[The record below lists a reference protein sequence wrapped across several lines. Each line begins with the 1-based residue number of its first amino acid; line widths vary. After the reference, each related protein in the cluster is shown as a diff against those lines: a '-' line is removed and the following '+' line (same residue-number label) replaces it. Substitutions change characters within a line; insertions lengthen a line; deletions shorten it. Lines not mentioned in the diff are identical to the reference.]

1 MKYVRDIPF
10 KEFVDSHHKAADE
23 DLAELRRSNEN
34 EGVPLI
40 FTETEEILGLLTG
53 LTHPERILEIGTAH
67 GYSSLFFA
75 KKLPDARIT
84 TIERNPVMVEAA
96 RAEFASRSEGERI
109 DFRVGD
115 AQEIL
120 DELDKMPALYGVY
133 QDGEGYMSCDHY
145 QKLDEFMFEPVSR
158 KLIKSIYQTVPDLR
172 EFLKKSGRTDVRP
185 ANRTQRRFLLM
196 GGAACGFFL
205 CAASAFQQVGIR
217 YTTTAKAGFITALY
231 VVIVPI
237 LSVFFGKGVKSR
249 IWACVALAV
258 LGLYLLCMRGELS
271 LSFGDGV
278 VLVCAF
284 LFACQI
290 MTVDYFAPQ
299 VDTVRLSQTQFL
311 VTALLSTVCM
321 FFFEDLST
329 DSLIKALPSIAYA
342 GVMSSG
348 VAYTLQIIGQQNLNP
363 AIASITMSL
372 ESVFAALAGWI
383 VLGQSMTV
391 RELAGCV
398 LMFAAIIL
406 AQL

>member
-1 MKYVRDIPF
+1 MEDIMEKKLDKRGELLHTLALLVCAAIWGSAFVAQSVGAEYVGAFTFLAVRNWIAVVFLIPVIFVRD
-10 KEFVDSHHKAADE
+10 
-23 DLAELRRSNEN
+23 
-34 EGVPLI
+34 
-40 FTETEEILGLLTG
+40 
-53 LTHPERILEIGTAH
+53 
-67 GYSSLFFA
+67 
-75 KKLPDARIT
+75 
-84 TIERNPVMVEAA
+84 TI
-96 RAEFASRSEGERI
+96 
-109 DFRVGD
+109 
-115 AQEIL
+115 
-120 DELDKMPALYGVY
+120 
-133 QDGEGYMSCDHY
+133 
-145 QKLDEFMFEPVSR
+145 
-158 KLIKSIYQTVPDLR
+158 
-172 EFLKKSGRTDVRP
+172 LKKRGRPSVRP
-185 ANRTQRRFLLM
+185 ANRTQRRCLLT

-237 LSVFFGKGVKSR
+237 LSVFFGKSVKSR
-249 IWACVALAV
+249 IWMCVALAV

-321 FFFEDLST
+321 LLFEDLST
-329 DSLIKALPSIAYA
+329 DSLIRALPSIAYA

-383 VLGQSMTV
+383 VLGQSMSF

>member
-1 MKYVRDIPF
+1 MEDIMEKKLDKRGELLHTLALLVCAAIWGSAFVAQSVGAEYVGAFTFLAVRNWIAVVFLIPVIYVRDTI
-10 KEFVDSHHKAADE
+10 
-23 DLAELRRSNEN
+23 LRKR
-34 EGVPLI
+34 
-40 FTETEEILGLLTG
+40 
-53 LTHPERILEIGTAH
+53 
-67 GYSSLFFA
+67 
-75 KKLPDARIT
+75 
-84 TIERNPVMVEAA
+84 
-96 RAEFASRSEGERI
+96 
-109 DFRVGD
+109 
-115 AQEIL
+115 
-120 DELDKMPALYGVY
+120 
-133 QDGEGYMSCDHY
+133 
-145 QKLDEFMFEPVSR
+145 
-158 KLIKSIYQTVPDLR
+158 
-172 EFLKKSGRTDVRP
+172 GRPSVRP
-185 ANRTQRRFLLM
+185 ANRTQRRCLLT

-237 LSVFFGKGVKSR
+237 LSVFFGKSVKSR
-249 IWACVALAV
+249 IWMCVALAV

-321 FFFEDLST
+321 LLFEDLST
-329 DSLIKALPSIAYA
+329 DSLIRALPSIAYA

>member
-1 MKYVRDIPF
+1 MEDIMEKKLDKRGELLHTLALLVCAAIWGSAFVAQSVGAEYVGAFTFLAVRNWIAVVFLIPVIFVRD
-10 KEFVDSHHKAADE
+10 
-23 DLAELRRSNEN
+23 
-34 EGVPLI
+34 
-40 FTETEEILGLLTG
+40 
-53 LTHPERILEIGTAH
+53 
-67 GYSSLFFA
+67 
-75 KKLPDARIT
+75 
-84 TIERNPVMVEAA
+84 TI
-96 RAEFASRSEGERI
+96 
-109 DFRVGD
+109 
-115 AQEIL
+115 
-120 DELDKMPALYGVY
+120 
-133 QDGEGYMSCDHY
+133 
-145 QKLDEFMFEPVSR
+145 
-158 KLIKSIYQTVPDLR
+158 
-172 EFLKKSGRTDVRP
+172 LKKRGRPSVRP

-237 LSVFFGKGVKSR
+237 LSVFFGKSVKSR
-249 IWACVALAV
+249 IWMCVALAV

-321 FFFEDLST
+321 LLFEDLST
-329 DSLIKALPSIAYA
+329 DSLIRALPSIAYA

-398 LMFAAIIL
+398 LMFAAIIF

>member
-1 MKYVRDIPF
+1 MEKKLDKRGELLHTLALLVCAAIWGSAFVAQSVGAEYVGAFTFLAVRNWIAVVFLIPVIYVRDTI
-10 KEFVDSHHKAADE
+10 
-23 DLAELRRSNEN
+23 LRKR
-34 EGVPLI
+34 
-40 FTETEEILGLLTG
+40 
-53 LTHPERILEIGTAH
+53 
-67 GYSSLFFA
+67 
-75 KKLPDARIT
+75 
-84 TIERNPVMVEAA
+84 
-96 RAEFASRSEGERI
+96 
-109 DFRVGD
+109 
-115 AQEIL
+115 
-120 DELDKMPALYGVY
+120 
-133 QDGEGYMSCDHY
+133 
-145 QKLDEFMFEPVSR
+145 
-158 KLIKSIYQTVPDLR
+158 
-172 EFLKKSGRTDVRP
+172 GRPSVRP

-237 LSVFFGKGVKSR
+237 LSVFFGKSVKSR
-249 IWACVALAV
+249 IWMCVALAV

-321 FFFEDLST
+321 LLFEDLST
-329 DSLIKALPSIAYA
+329 DSLIRALPSIAYA

>member
-1 MKYVRDIPF
+1 MEDIREKKLDKQGELLHTLALLVCAAIWGSAFVAQSVGAEYVGAFTFLAVRNWIAVVFLIPVIYVRDTI
-10 KEFVDSHHKAADE
+10 
-23 DLAELRRSNEN
+23 LRKR
-34 EGVPLI
+34 
-40 FTETEEILGLLTG
+40 
-53 LTHPERILEIGTAH
+53 
-67 GYSSLFFA
+67 
-75 KKLPDARIT
+75 
-84 TIERNPVMVEAA
+84 
-96 RAEFASRSEGERI
+96 
-109 DFRVGD
+109 
-115 AQEIL
+115 
-120 DELDKMPALYGVY
+120 
-133 QDGEGYMSCDHY
+133 
-145 QKLDEFMFEPVSR
+145 
-158 KLIKSIYQTVPDLR
+158 
-172 EFLKKSGRTDVRP
+172 GRPSVRP
-185 ANRTQRRFLLM
+185 ANRTQRRCLLT

-237 LSVFFGKGVKSR
+237 LSVFFGKSVKSR
-249 IWACVALAV
+249 IWMCVALAV

-321 FFFEDLST
+321 LLFEDLST
-329 DSLIKALPSIAYA
+329 DSLIRALPSIAYA

>member
-1 MKYVRDIPF
+1 MEKKLDKRGELLHTLALLVCAAIWGSAFVAQSVGAEYVGAFTFLAVRNWIAVVFLIPVIYVRDTI
-10 KEFVDSHHKAADE
+10 
-23 DLAELRRSNEN
+23 LRKR
-34 EGVPLI
+34 
-40 FTETEEILGLLTG
+40 
-53 LTHPERILEIGTAH
+53 
-67 GYSSLFFA
+67 
-75 KKLPDARIT
+75 
-84 TIERNPVMVEAA
+84 
-96 RAEFASRSEGERI
+96 
-109 DFRVGD
+109 
-115 AQEIL
+115 
-120 DELDKMPALYGVY
+120 
-133 QDGEGYMSCDHY
+133 
-145 QKLDEFMFEPVSR
+145 
-158 KLIKSIYQTVPDLR
+158 
-172 EFLKKSGRTDVRP
+172 GRPSVRP

-237 LSVFFGKGVKSR
+237 LSVFFGKSVKSR
-249 IWACVALAV
+249 IWMCVALAV

>member
-1 MKYVRDIPF
+1 MEKKLDKRGELLHTLALLVCAAIWGSAFVAQSVGAEYVGAFTFLAVRNWIAVVFLIPVIFVRD
-10 KEFVDSHHKAADE
+10 
-23 DLAELRRSNEN
+23 
-34 EGVPLI
+34 
-40 FTETEEILGLLTG
+40 
-53 LTHPERILEIGTAH
+53 
-67 GYSSLFFA
+67 
-75 KKLPDARIT
+75 
-84 TIERNPVMVEAA
+84 TI
-96 RAEFASRSEGERI
+96 
-109 DFRVGD
+109 
-115 AQEIL
+115 
-120 DELDKMPALYGVY
+120 
-133 QDGEGYMSCDHY
+133 
-145 QKLDEFMFEPVSR
+145 
-158 KLIKSIYQTVPDLR
+158 
-172 EFLKKSGRTDVRP
+172 LKKRGRPSVRP

-237 LSVFFGKGVKSR
+237 LSVFFGKSVKSR
-249 IWACVALAV
+249 IWMCVALAV

-321 FFFEDLST
+321 LLFEDLST
-329 DSLIKALPSIAYA
+329 DSLIRALPSIAYA

-372 ESVFAALAGWI
+372 ERVFAALAGWI
-383 VLGQSMTV
+383 VVGQSMTV

>member
-1 MKYVRDIPF
+1 MEKKLDKRGELLHTLALLVCAAIWGSAFVAQSVGAEYVGAFTFLAVRNWIAVVFLIPVIFVRD
-10 KEFVDSHHKAADE
+10 
-23 DLAELRRSNEN
+23 
-34 EGVPLI
+34 
-40 FTETEEILGLLTG
+40 
-53 LTHPERILEIGTAH
+53 
-67 GYSSLFFA
+67 
-75 KKLPDARIT
+75 
-84 TIERNPVMVEAA
+84 TI
-96 RAEFASRSEGERI
+96 
-109 DFRVGD
+109 
-115 AQEIL
+115 
-120 DELDKMPALYGVY
+120 
-133 QDGEGYMSCDHY
+133 
-145 QKLDEFMFEPVSR
+145 
-158 KLIKSIYQTVPDLR
+158 
-172 EFLKKSGRTDVRP
+172 LKKRGRPSVRP

-237 LSVFFGKGVKSR
+237 LSVFFGKSVKSR
-249 IWACVALAV
+249 IWMCVALAV

-383 VLGQSMTV
+383 VLGQSMSF

>member
-1 MKYVRDIPF
+1 MEKKLDKRGELLHTLALLVCAAIWGSAFVAQSVGAEYVGAFTFLAVRNWIAVVFLIPVIFVRD
-10 KEFVDSHHKAADE
+10 
-23 DLAELRRSNEN
+23 
-34 EGVPLI
+34 
-40 FTETEEILGLLTG
+40 
-53 LTHPERILEIGTAH
+53 
-67 GYSSLFFA
+67 
-75 KKLPDARIT
+75 
-84 TIERNPVMVEAA
+84 TI
-96 RAEFASRSEGERI
+96 
-109 DFRVGD
+109 
-115 AQEIL
+115 
-120 DELDKMPALYGVY
+120 
-133 QDGEGYMSCDHY
+133 
-145 QKLDEFMFEPVSR
+145 
-158 KLIKSIYQTVPDLR
+158 
-172 EFLKKSGRTDVRP
+172 LKKRGRPSVRP

-237 LSVFFGKGVKSR
+237 LSVFFGKSVKSR
-249 IWACVALAV
+249 IWMCVALAV

>member
-1 MKYVRDIPF
+1 MEKKLDKRGELLHTLALLVCAAIWGSAFVAQSVGAEYVGAFTFLAVRNWIAVVFLIPVIYVRDTI
-10 KEFVDSHHKAADE
+10 
-23 DLAELRRSNEN
+23 LRKR
-34 EGVPLI
+34 
-40 FTETEEILGLLTG
+40 
-53 LTHPERILEIGTAH
+53 
-67 GYSSLFFA
+67 
-75 KKLPDARIT
+75 
-84 TIERNPVMVEAA
+84 
-96 RAEFASRSEGERI
+96 
-109 DFRVGD
+109 
-115 AQEIL
+115 
-120 DELDKMPALYGVY
+120 
-133 QDGEGYMSCDHY
+133 
-145 QKLDEFMFEPVSR
+145 
-158 KLIKSIYQTVPDLR
+158 
-172 EFLKKSGRTDVRP
+172 GRPSVRP
-185 ANRTQRRFLLM
+185 ANRTQRRCLLT

-237 LSVFFGKGVKSR
+237 LSVFFGKSVKSR
-249 IWACVALAV
+249 IWMCVALAV

-299 VDTVRLSQTQFL
+299 VDTFRLSQTQFL

>member
-1 MKYVRDIPF
+1 MEKKLDKRGELLHTLALLVCAAIWGSAFVAQSVGAEYVGAFTFLAVRNWIAVVFLIPVIYVRD
-10 KEFVDSHHKAADE
+10 
-23 DLAELRRSNEN
+23 
-34 EGVPLI
+34 
-40 FTETEEILGLLTG
+40 
-53 LTHPERILEIGTAH
+53 
-67 GYSSLFFA
+67 
-75 KKLPDARIT
+75 
-84 TIERNPVMVEAA
+84 TI
-96 RAEFASRSEGERI
+96 
-109 DFRVGD
+109 
-115 AQEIL
+115 
-120 DELDKMPALYGVY
+120 
-133 QDGEGYMSCDHY
+133 
-145 QKLDEFMFEPVSR
+145 
-158 KLIKSIYQTVPDLR
+158 
-172 EFLKKSGRTDVRP
+172 LKKRGRPSVRP
-185 ANRTQRRFLLM
+185 ANRTQRRCLLM

-237 LSVFFGKGVKSR
+237 LSVFFGKSVKSR
-249 IWACVALAV
+249 IWMCVALAV

-398 LMFAAIIL
+398 LMFAAIIF

>member
-1 MKYVRDIPF
+1 MEDIMEKKLDKRGELLHTLALLVCAAIWGSAFVAQSVGAEYVGAFTFLAVRNWIAVVFLIPVIYVRDTI
-10 KEFVDSHHKAADE
+10 
-23 DLAELRRSNEN
+23 LRKR
-34 EGVPLI
+34 
-40 FTETEEILGLLTG
+40 
-53 LTHPERILEIGTAH
+53 
-67 GYSSLFFA
+67 
-75 KKLPDARIT
+75 
-84 TIERNPVMVEAA
+84 
-96 RAEFASRSEGERI
+96 
-109 DFRVGD
+109 
-115 AQEIL
+115 
-120 DELDKMPALYGVY
+120 
-133 QDGEGYMSCDHY
+133 
-145 QKLDEFMFEPVSR
+145 
-158 KLIKSIYQTVPDLR
+158 
-172 EFLKKSGRTDVRP
+172 GRPSVRP
-185 ANRTQRRFLLM
+185 ANRTQRRCLLT

-237 LSVFFGKGVKSR
+237 LSVFFGKSVKSR
-249 IWACVALAV
+249 IWMCVALAV

-321 FFFEDLST
+321 FFFEDLSS
-329 DSLIKALPSIAYA
+329 DSLIRALPSIAYA

>member
-1 MKYVRDIPF
+1 MEDIMEKKLDKQGELLHTLALLVCAAIWGSAFVAQSVGAEYVGAFTFLAVRNWIAVVFLIPVIYVRDTI
-10 KEFVDSHHKAADE
+10 
-23 DLAELRRSNEN
+23 LRKR
-34 EGVPLI
+34 
-40 FTETEEILGLLTG
+40 
-53 LTHPERILEIGTAH
+53 
-67 GYSSLFFA
+67 
-75 KKLPDARIT
+75 
-84 TIERNPVMVEAA
+84 
-96 RAEFASRSEGERI
+96 
-109 DFRVGD
+109 
-115 AQEIL
+115 
-120 DELDKMPALYGVY
+120 
-133 QDGEGYMSCDHY
+133 
-145 QKLDEFMFEPVSR
+145 
-158 KLIKSIYQTVPDLR
+158 
-172 EFLKKSGRTDVRP
+172 GRPSVRP

-237 LSVFFGKGVKSR
+237 LSVFFGKSVKSR
-249 IWACVALAV
+249 IWMCVALAV

-290 MTVDYFAPQ
+290 MTVDYFSPQ

-321 FFFEDLST
+321 LLFEDLST
-329 DSLIKALPSIAYA
+329 DSLIRALPSIAYA

-383 VLGQSMTV
+383 VLGQSMSF

>member
-1 MKYVRDIPF
+1 MEKKLDKRGELMHTLALLVCAAIWGSAFVAQSVGAEYVGAFTFLAVRNWIAVVFLIPVIYVRDTI
-10 KEFVDSHHKAADE
+10 
-23 DLAELRRSNEN
+23 LRKR
-34 EGVPLI
+34 
-40 FTETEEILGLLTG
+40 
-53 LTHPERILEIGTAH
+53 
-67 GYSSLFFA
+67 
-75 KKLPDARIT
+75 
-84 TIERNPVMVEAA
+84 
-96 RAEFASRSEGERI
+96 
-109 DFRVGD
+109 
-115 AQEIL
+115 
-120 DELDKMPALYGVY
+120 
-133 QDGEGYMSCDHY
+133 
-145 QKLDEFMFEPVSR
+145 
-158 KLIKSIYQTVPDLR
+158 
-172 EFLKKSGRTDVRP
+172 GRPSVRP
-185 ANRTQRRFLLM
+185 ANRTQRRCLLT

-217 YTTTAKAGFITALY
+217 YTTTAKAGFITALD

-237 LSVFFGKGVKSR
+237 LSVFFGKSVKSR
-249 IWACVALAV
+249 IWMCVALAV

-383 VLGQSMTV
+383 VLGQSMSF

>member
-1 MKYVRDIPF
+1 MEKKLDKRGELLHTLALLVCAAIWGSAFVAQSVGAEYVGAFTFLAVRNWIAVVFLIPVIYVRDTI
-10 KEFVDSHHKAADE
+10 
-23 DLAELRRSNEN
+23 LRKR
-34 EGVPLI
+34 
-40 FTETEEILGLLTG
+40 
-53 LTHPERILEIGTAH
+53 
-67 GYSSLFFA
+67 
-75 KKLPDARIT
+75 
-84 TIERNPVMVEAA
+84 
-96 RAEFASRSEGERI
+96 
-109 DFRVGD
+109 
-115 AQEIL
+115 
-120 DELDKMPALYGVY
+120 
-133 QDGEGYMSCDHY
+133 
-145 QKLDEFMFEPVSR
+145 
-158 KLIKSIYQTVPDLR
+158 
-172 EFLKKSGRTDVRP
+172 GRPSVRP

-237 LSVFFGKGVKSR
+237 LSVFFGKSVKSR
-249 IWACVALAV
+249 IWMCVALAV

-321 FFFEDLST
+321 FFFEDLSS
-329 DSLIKALPSIAYA
+329 DSLIRALPSIAYA

>member
-1 MKYVRDIPF
+1 MEKKLDKRGELLHTLALLVCAAIWGSAFVAQSVGAEYVGAFTFLAVRNWIAVVFLIPVIFVRD
-10 KEFVDSHHKAADE
+10 
-23 DLAELRRSNEN
+23 
-34 EGVPLI
+34 
-40 FTETEEILGLLTG
+40 
-53 LTHPERILEIGTAH
+53 
-67 GYSSLFFA
+67 
-75 KKLPDARIT
+75 
-84 TIERNPVMVEAA
+84 TI
-96 RAEFASRSEGERI
+96 
-109 DFRVGD
+109 
-115 AQEIL
+115 
-120 DELDKMPALYGVY
+120 
-133 QDGEGYMSCDHY
+133 
-145 QKLDEFMFEPVSR
+145 
-158 KLIKSIYQTVPDLR
+158 
-172 EFLKKSGRTDVRP
+172 LKKRGRPSVRP

-237 LSVFFGKGVKSR
+237 LSVFFGKSVKSR
-249 IWACVALAV
+249 IWMCVALAV

-342 GVMSSG
+342 R
-348 VAYTLQIIGQQNLNP
+348 I
-363 AIASITMSL
+363 
-372 ESVFAALAGWI
+372 
-383 VLGQSMTV
+383 
-391 RELAGCV
+391 
-398 LMFAAIIL
+398 
-406 AQL
+406 

>member
-1 MKYVRDIPF
+1 MEDIMEKKLDKRGELLHTLALLVCAAIWGSAFVAQSVGAEYIGAFTFLAVRNWIAVVFLIPVIFVRD
-10 KEFVDSHHKAADE
+10 
-23 DLAELRRSNEN
+23 
-34 EGVPLI
+34 
-40 FTETEEILGLLTG
+40 
-53 LTHPERILEIGTAH
+53 
-67 GYSSLFFA
+67 
-75 KKLPDARIT
+75 
-84 TIERNPVMVEAA
+84 TI
-96 RAEFASRSEGERI
+96 
-109 DFRVGD
+109 
-115 AQEIL
+115 
-120 DELDKMPALYGVY
+120 
-133 QDGEGYMSCDHY
+133 
-145 QKLDEFMFEPVSR
+145 
-158 KLIKSIYQTVPDLR
+158 
-172 EFLKKSGRTDVRP
+172 LKKRGRPSVRP

-237 LSVFFGKGVKSR
+237 LSVFFGKSVKSR
-249 IWACVALAV
+249 IWMCVALAV

>member
-1 MKYVRDIPF
+1 MEKKLDKRGELLHTLALLVCAAIWGSAFVAQSVGAEYVGAFTFLAVRNWIAVVFLIPVIYVRDTI
-10 KEFVDSHHKAADE
+10 
-23 DLAELRRSNEN
+23 LRKR
-34 EGVPLI
+34 
-40 FTETEEILGLLTG
+40 
-53 LTHPERILEIGTAH
+53 
-67 GYSSLFFA
+67 
-75 KKLPDARIT
+75 
-84 TIERNPVMVEAA
+84 
-96 RAEFASRSEGERI
+96 
-109 DFRVGD
+109 
-115 AQEIL
+115 
-120 DELDKMPALYGVY
+120 
-133 QDGEGYMSCDHY
+133 
-145 QKLDEFMFEPVSR
+145 
-158 KLIKSIYQTVPDLR
+158 
-172 EFLKKSGRTDVRP
+172 GRPSVRP
-185 ANRTQRRFLLM
+185 ANRTQRRCLLT

-237 LSVFFGKGVKSR
+237 LSVFFGKSVKSR
-249 IWACVALAV
+249 IWMCVALAV

-321 FFFEDLST
+321 LLFEDLST
-329 DSLIKALPSIAYA
+329 DSLIRALPSIAYA

-391 RELAGCV
+391 RELARCV

>member
-1 MKYVRDIPF
+1 MEDIMEKKLDKRGELLHTLALLVCAAIWGSAFVAQSVGAEYVGAFTFLAVRNWIAVVFLIPVIYVRDTI
-10 KEFVDSHHKAADE
+10 
-23 DLAELRRSNEN
+23 LRKR
-34 EGVPLI
+34 
-40 FTETEEILGLLTG
+40 
-53 LTHPERILEIGTAH
+53 
-67 GYSSLFFA
+67 
-75 KKLPDARIT
+75 
-84 TIERNPVMVEAA
+84 
-96 RAEFASRSEGERI
+96 
-109 DFRVGD
+109 
-115 AQEIL
+115 
-120 DELDKMPALYGVY
+120 
-133 QDGEGYMSCDHY
+133 
-145 QKLDEFMFEPVSR
+145 
-158 KLIKSIYQTVPDLR
+158 
-172 EFLKKSGRTDVRP
+172 GRPSVRP
-185 ANRTQRRFLLM
+185 ANRTQRRCLLT

-290 MTVDYFAPQ
+290 MTVDYFAPH
-299 VDTVRLSQTQFL
+299 VDTIRLSQTQFL

-321 FFFEDLST
+321 FLFEDLST
-329 DSLIKALPSIAYA
+329 DSLIRALPSIAYA

>member
-1 MKYVRDIPF
+1 MEKKLDKRGELLHTLALLVCAAIWGSAFVAQSVGAEYVGAFTFLAVRNWIAVIFLIPVIFVRD
-10 KEFVDSHHKAADE
+10 
-23 DLAELRRSNEN
+23 
-34 EGVPLI
+34 
-40 FTETEEILGLLTG
+40 
-53 LTHPERILEIGTAH
+53 
-67 GYSSLFFA
+67 
-75 KKLPDARIT
+75 
-84 TIERNPVMVEAA
+84 TI
-96 RAEFASRSEGERI
+96 
-109 DFRVGD
+109 
-115 AQEIL
+115 
-120 DELDKMPALYGVY
+120 
-133 QDGEGYMSCDHY
+133 
-145 QKLDEFMFEPVSR
+145 
-158 KLIKSIYQTVPDLR
+158 
-172 EFLKKSGRTDVRP
+172 LKKRGRPSVRP
-185 ANRTQRRFLLM
+185 ANRTQGRFLLM

-237 LSVFFGKGVKSR
+237 LSVFFGKSVKSR
-249 IWACVALAV
+249 IWMCVALAV

>member
-1 MKYVRDIPF
+1 MEDIMEKKLDKRGELLHTLALLVCAAIWGSAFVAQSVGAEYVGAFTFLAVRNWIAVVFLIPVIYVRDTI
-10 KEFVDSHHKAADE
+10 
-23 DLAELRRSNEN
+23 LRKR
-34 EGVPLI
+34 
-40 FTETEEILGLLTG
+40 
-53 LTHPERILEIGTAH
+53 
-67 GYSSLFFA
+67 
-75 KKLPDARIT
+75 
-84 TIERNPVMVEAA
+84 
-96 RAEFASRSEGERI
+96 
-109 DFRVGD
+109 
-115 AQEIL
+115 
-120 DELDKMPALYGVY
+120 
-133 QDGEGYMSCDHY
+133 
-145 QKLDEFMFEPVSR
+145 
-158 KLIKSIYQTVPDLR
+158 
-172 EFLKKSGRTDVRP
+172 GRPSVRP

-237 LSVFFGKGVKSR
+237 LSVFFGKSVKSR
-249 IWACVALAV
+249 IWMCVALAV

-321 FFFEDLST
+321 LLFEDLST

-383 VLGQSMTV
+383 VLGQSMSF

>member
-1 MKYVRDIPF
+1 MEKKLDKRGELLHTLALLVCAAIWGSAFVAQSVGAEYVGAFTFLAVRNWIAVVFLIPVIYVRDTI
-10 KEFVDSHHKAADE
+10 
-23 DLAELRRSNEN
+23 LRKR
-34 EGVPLI
+34 
-40 FTETEEILGLLTG
+40 
-53 LTHPERILEIGTAH
+53 
-67 GYSSLFFA
+67 
-75 KKLPDARIT
+75 
-84 TIERNPVMVEAA
+84 
-96 RAEFASRSEGERI
+96 
-109 DFRVGD
+109 
-115 AQEIL
+115 
-120 DELDKMPALYGVY
+120 
-133 QDGEGYMSCDHY
+133 
-145 QKLDEFMFEPVSR
+145 
-158 KLIKSIYQTVPDLR
+158 
-172 EFLKKSGRTDVRP
+172 GRPSVRP
-185 ANRTQRRFLLM
+185 ANRTQRRCLLT

-237 LSVFFGKGVKSR
+237 LSVFFGKSVKSR
-249 IWACVALAV
+249 IWMCVALAV

-383 VLGQSMTV
+383 VLGQSMSF

>member
-1 MKYVRDIPF
+1 MEKKLDKRGELLHTLALLVCAAIWGSAFVAQSVGAEYVGAFTFLAVRNWIAVVFLIPVIYVRDTI
-10 KEFVDSHHKAADE
+10 
-23 DLAELRRSNEN
+23 LRKR
-34 EGVPLI
+34 
-40 FTETEEILGLLTG
+40 
-53 LTHPERILEIGTAH
+53 
-67 GYSSLFFA
+67 
-75 KKLPDARIT
+75 
-84 TIERNPVMVEAA
+84 
-96 RAEFASRSEGERI
+96 
-109 DFRVGD
+109 
-115 AQEIL
+115 
-120 DELDKMPALYGVY
+120 
-133 QDGEGYMSCDHY
+133 
-145 QKLDEFMFEPVSR
+145 
-158 KLIKSIYQTVPDLR
+158 
-172 EFLKKSGRTDVRP
+172 GRPSVRP
-185 ANRTQRRFLLM
+185 ANRTQRRCLLT

-237 LSVFFGKGVKSR
+237 LSVFFGKSVKSR
-249 IWACVALAV
+249 IWMCVALAV

-321 FFFEDLST
+321 LLFEDLST

>member
-1 MKYVRDIPF
+1 MEDIMEKKLDKRGELLHTLALLVCAAIWGSAFVAQSVGAEYVGAFTFLAVRNWIAVVFLIPVIFVRD
-10 KEFVDSHHKAADE
+10 
-23 DLAELRRSNEN
+23 
-34 EGVPLI
+34 
-40 FTETEEILGLLTG
+40 
-53 LTHPERILEIGTAH
+53 
-67 GYSSLFFA
+67 
-75 KKLPDARIT
+75 
-84 TIERNPVMVEAA
+84 TI
-96 RAEFASRSEGERI
+96 
-109 DFRVGD
+109 
-115 AQEIL
+115 
-120 DELDKMPALYGVY
+120 
-133 QDGEGYMSCDHY
+133 
-145 QKLDEFMFEPVSR
+145 
-158 KLIKSIYQTVPDLR
+158 
-172 EFLKKSGRTDVRP
+172 LKKRGRPSVRP

-237 LSVFFGKGVKSR
+237 LSVFFGKSVKSR
-249 IWACVALAV
+249 IWMCVALAV

-321 FFFEDLST
+321 LLFEDLST
-329 DSLIKALPSIAYA
+329 DSLIRALPSIAYA

>member
-1 MKYVRDIPF
+1 MEDIMEKKLDKRGELLHTLALLVCAAIWGSAFVAQSVGAEYVGAFTFLAVRNWIAVVFLIPVIFVRD
-10 KEFVDSHHKAADE
+10 
-23 DLAELRRSNEN
+23 
-34 EGVPLI
+34 
-40 FTETEEILGLLTG
+40 
-53 LTHPERILEIGTAH
+53 
-67 GYSSLFFA
+67 
-75 KKLPDARIT
+75 
-84 TIERNPVMVEAA
+84 TI
-96 RAEFASRSEGERI
+96 
-109 DFRVGD
+109 
-115 AQEIL
+115 
-120 DELDKMPALYGVY
+120 
-133 QDGEGYMSCDHY
+133 
-145 QKLDEFMFEPVSR
+145 
-158 KLIKSIYQTVPDLR
+158 
-172 EFLKKSGRTDVRP
+172 LKKRGRPSVRP

-205 CAASAFQQVGIR
+205 CAASAFQQVGIL

-237 LSVFFGKGVKSR
+237 LSVFFGKSVKSR
-249 IWACVALAV
+249 IWMCVALAV

-321 FFFEDLST
+321 LLFEDLST
-329 DSLIKALPSIAYA
+329 DSLIRALPSIAYA

>member
-1 MKYVRDIPF
+1 MEDIMEKKLDKRGELLHTLALLVCAAIWGSAFVAQSVGAEYVGAFTFLAVRNWIAVVFLIPVIFVRD
-10 KEFVDSHHKAADE
+10 
-23 DLAELRRSNEN
+23 
-34 EGVPLI
+34 
-40 FTETEEILGLLTG
+40 
-53 LTHPERILEIGTAH
+53 
-67 GYSSLFFA
+67 
-75 KKLPDARIT
+75 
-84 TIERNPVMVEAA
+84 TI
-96 RAEFASRSEGERI
+96 
-109 DFRVGD
+109 
-115 AQEIL
+115 
-120 DELDKMPALYGVY
+120 
-133 QDGEGYMSCDHY
+133 
-145 QKLDEFMFEPVSR
+145 
-158 KLIKSIYQTVPDLR
+158 
-172 EFLKKSGRTDVRP
+172 LKKRGRPSVRP

-237 LSVFFGKGVKSR
+237 LSVFFGKSVKSR
-249 IWACVALAV
+249 IWMCVALAV

-321 FFFEDLST
+321 LLFEDLST
-329 DSLIKALPSIAYA
+329 DSLIRALPSIAYA

-383 VLGQSMTV
+383 VLGQSMSF
-391 RELAGCV
+391 RELVGCV

>member
-1 MKYVRDIPF
+1 MEKKLDKQGELLHTLALLVCAAIWGSAFVAQSVGAEYVGAFTFLAVRNWIAVIFLIPVIFVRD
-10 KEFVDSHHKAADE
+10 
-23 DLAELRRSNEN
+23 
-34 EGVPLI
+34 
-40 FTETEEILGLLTG
+40 
-53 LTHPERILEIGTAH
+53 
-67 GYSSLFFA
+67 
-75 KKLPDARIT
+75 
-84 TIERNPVMVEAA
+84 TI
-96 RAEFASRSEGERI
+96 
-109 DFRVGD
+109 
-115 AQEIL
+115 
-120 DELDKMPALYGVY
+120 
-133 QDGEGYMSCDHY
+133 
-145 QKLDEFMFEPVSR
+145 
-158 KLIKSIYQTVPDLR
+158 
-172 EFLKKSGRTDVRP
+172 LKKRGRPSVRP

-237 LSVFFGKGVKSR
+237 LSVFFGKSVKSR
-249 IWACVALAV
+249 IWMCVALAV

>member
-1 MKYVRDIPF
+1 M
-10 KEFVDSHHKAADE
+10 E
-23 DLAELRRSNEN
+23 
-34 EGVPLI
+34 
-40 FTETEEILGLLTG
+40 
-53 LTHPERILEIGTAH
+53 
-67 GYSSLFFA
+67 
-75 KKLPDARIT
+75 KKLDKRGELLHTLALLVCAAIWGSAFVAQSVGAEYVGAFT
-84 TIERNPVMVEAA
+84 FLAVRNWIAVVFLIPVIHI
-96 RAEFASRSEGERI
+96 R
-109 DFRVGD
+109 D
-115 AQEIL
+115 
-120 DELDKMPALYGVY
+120 
-133 QDGEGYMSCDHY
+133 
-145 QKLDEFMFEPVSR
+145 
-158 KLIKSIYQTVPDLR
+158 SI
-172 EFLKKSGRTDVRP
+172 LKKRGRPSVRP
-185 ANRTQRRFLLM
+185 ANRTQRRFLLT

-237 LSVFFGKGVKSR
+237 LSVFFGKSVKSR
-249 IWACVALAV
+249 IWMCVALAV

-321 FFFEDLST
+321 LLFEDLST
-329 DSLIKALPSIAYA
+329 DSLIRALPSIAYA

>member
-1 MKYVRDIPF
+1 MEDIMEKKLDKRGELLHTLALLVCAAIWGSAFVAQSVGAEYVGAFTFLAVRNWIAVVFLIPVIFVRD
-10 KEFVDSHHKAADE
+10 
-23 DLAELRRSNEN
+23 
-34 EGVPLI
+34 
-40 FTETEEILGLLTG
+40 
-53 LTHPERILEIGTAH
+53 
-67 GYSSLFFA
+67 
-75 KKLPDARIT
+75 
-84 TIERNPVMVEAA
+84 TI
-96 RAEFASRSEGERI
+96 
-109 DFRVGD
+109 
-115 AQEIL
+115 
-120 DELDKMPALYGVY
+120 
-133 QDGEGYMSCDHY
+133 
-145 QKLDEFMFEPVSR
+145 
-158 KLIKSIYQTVPDLR
+158 
-172 EFLKKSGRTDVRP
+172 LKKRGRPSVRP

-205 CAASAFQQVGIR
+205 CAASAFQQVGIL

-237 LSVFFGKGVKSR
+237 LSVFFGKSVKSR
-249 IWACVALAV
+249 IWMCVALAV

>member
-1 MKYVRDIPF
+1 MEDIMEKKLDKRGELLHTLALLVCAAIWGSAFVAQSVGAEYVGAFTFLAVRNWIAVAFLIPVIFVRD
-10 KEFVDSHHKAADE
+10 
-23 DLAELRRSNEN
+23 
-34 EGVPLI
+34 
-40 FTETEEILGLLTG
+40 
-53 LTHPERILEIGTAH
+53 
-67 GYSSLFFA
+67 
-75 KKLPDARIT
+75 
-84 TIERNPVMVEAA
+84 TI
-96 RAEFASRSEGERI
+96 
-109 DFRVGD
+109 
-115 AQEIL
+115 
-120 DELDKMPALYGVY
+120 
-133 QDGEGYMSCDHY
+133 
-145 QKLDEFMFEPVSR
+145 
-158 KLIKSIYQTVPDLR
+158 
-172 EFLKKSGRTDVRP
+172 LKKRGRPSVRP

-205 CAASAFQQVGIR
+205 CAASAFQQVGIL

-237 LSVFFGKGVKSR
+237 LSVFFGKSVKSR
-249 IWACVALAV
+249 IWMCVALAV

-321 FFFEDLST
+321 LLFEDLST
-329 DSLIKALPSIAYA
+329 DSLIRALPSIAYA

-383 VLGQSMTV
+383 VLGQSMSF

>member
-1 MKYVRDIPF
+1 MEDIMEKKLDKRGELLHTLALLVCAAIWGSAFVAQSVGAEYVGAFTFLAVRNWIAVVFLIPVIFVRD
-10 KEFVDSHHKAADE
+10 
-23 DLAELRRSNEN
+23 
-34 EGVPLI
+34 
-40 FTETEEILGLLTG
+40 
-53 LTHPERILEIGTAH
+53 
-67 GYSSLFFA
+67 
-75 KKLPDARIT
+75 
-84 TIERNPVMVEAA
+84 TI
-96 RAEFASRSEGERI
+96 
-109 DFRVGD
+109 
-115 AQEIL
+115 
-120 DELDKMPALYGVY
+120 
-133 QDGEGYMSCDHY
+133 
-145 QKLDEFMFEPVSR
+145 
-158 KLIKSIYQTVPDLR
+158 
-172 EFLKKSGRTDVRP
+172 LKKRGRPSVRP

-205 CAASAFQQVGIR
+205 CAASAFQQVGIL

-237 LSVFFGKGVKSR
+237 LSVFFGKSVKSR
-249 IWACVALAV
+249 IWMCVALAV

-321 FFFEDLST
+321 LLFEDLST
-329 DSLIKALPSIAYA
+329 DSLIRALPSIAYA

-383 VLGQSMTV
+383 VLGQSMSF

>member
-1 MKYVRDIPF
+1 MEKKLDKRGELLHTLALLVCAAIWGSAFVAQSVGAEYVGAFTFLAVRNWIAVVFLIPVIYVRDTI
-10 KEFVDSHHKAADE
+10 
-23 DLAELRRSNEN
+23 LRKR
-34 EGVPLI
+34 
-40 FTETEEILGLLTG
+40 
-53 LTHPERILEIGTAH
+53 
-67 GYSSLFFA
+67 
-75 KKLPDARIT
+75 
-84 TIERNPVMVEAA
+84 
-96 RAEFASRSEGERI
+96 
-109 DFRVGD
+109 
-115 AQEIL
+115 
-120 DELDKMPALYGVY
+120 
-133 QDGEGYMSCDHY
+133 
-145 QKLDEFMFEPVSR
+145 
-158 KLIKSIYQTVPDLR
+158 
-172 EFLKKSGRTDVRP
+172 GRPSVRP
-185 ANRTQRRFLLM
+185 ANRTQRRCLLT

-237 LSVFFGKGVKSR
+237 LSVFFGKSVKSR
-249 IWACVALAV
+249 IWMCVALAV

>member
-1 MKYVRDIPF
+1 MEDIMEKKLDKRGELLHTLALLVCAAIWGSAFVAQSVGAEYVGAFTFLAVRNWIAVVFLIPVIFVRD
-10 KEFVDSHHKAADE
+10 
-23 DLAELRRSNEN
+23 
-34 EGVPLI
+34 
-40 FTETEEILGLLTG
+40 
-53 LTHPERILEIGTAH
+53 
-67 GYSSLFFA
+67 
-75 KKLPDARIT
+75 
-84 TIERNPVMVEAA
+84 TI
-96 RAEFASRSEGERI
+96 
-109 DFRVGD
+109 
-115 AQEIL
+115 
-120 DELDKMPALYGVY
+120 
-133 QDGEGYMSCDHY
+133 
-145 QKLDEFMFEPVSR
+145 
-158 KLIKSIYQTVPDLR
+158 
-172 EFLKKSGRTDVRP
+172 LKKRGRPSVRP

-237 LSVFFGKGVKSR
+237 LSVFFGKSVKSR
-249 IWACVALAV
+249 IWMCVALAV

-321 FFFEDLST
+321 LLFEDLST
-329 DSLIKALPSIAYA
+329 DSLIRALPSIAYA

-383 VLGQSMTV
+383 VLGQSMSF

>member
-1 MKYVRDIPF
+1 MEDIMEKKLDKRGELLHTLALLVCAAIWGSAFVAQSVGAEYVGAFTFLAVRNWIAVVFLIPVIYVRDTI
-10 KEFVDSHHKAADE
+10 
-23 DLAELRRSNEN
+23 LRKR
-34 EGVPLI
+34 
-40 FTETEEILGLLTG
+40 
-53 LTHPERILEIGTAH
+53 
-67 GYSSLFFA
+67 
-75 KKLPDARIT
+75 
-84 TIERNPVMVEAA
+84 
-96 RAEFASRSEGERI
+96 
-109 DFRVGD
+109 
-115 AQEIL
+115 
-120 DELDKMPALYGVY
+120 
-133 QDGEGYMSCDHY
+133 
-145 QKLDEFMFEPVSR
+145 
-158 KLIKSIYQTVPDLR
+158 
-172 EFLKKSGRTDVRP
+172 GRPSVRP
-185 ANRTQRRFLLM
+185 ANRTQRRCLLT

-237 LSVFFGKGVKSR
+237 LSVFFGKSVKSR
-249 IWACVALAV
+249 IWMCVALAV

-271 LSFGDGV
+271 LSF
-278 VLVCAF
+278 
-284 LFACQI
+284 
-290 MTVDYFAPQ
+290 FAPQ

>member
-1 MKYVRDIPF
+1 MEKKLDKRGELLHTLALLVCAAIWGSAFVAQSVGAEYVGAFTFLAVRNWIAVVFLIPVIFVRD
-10 KEFVDSHHKAADE
+10 
-23 DLAELRRSNEN
+23 
-34 EGVPLI
+34 
-40 FTETEEILGLLTG
+40 
-53 LTHPERILEIGTAH
+53 
-67 GYSSLFFA
+67 
-75 KKLPDARIT
+75 
-84 TIERNPVMVEAA
+84 TI
-96 RAEFASRSEGERI
+96 
-109 DFRVGD
+109 
-115 AQEIL
+115 
-120 DELDKMPALYGVY
+120 
-133 QDGEGYMSCDHY
+133 
-145 QKLDEFMFEPVSR
+145 
-158 KLIKSIYQTVPDLR
+158 
-172 EFLKKSGRTDVRP
+172 LKKRGRPSVRP
-185 ANRTQRRFLLM
+185 ANRTQRRCLLT

-237 LSVFFGKGVKSR
+237 LSVFFGKSVKSR
-249 IWACVALAV
+249 IWMCVALAV